1 MTDRNAPHTRHP
13 YALTLALLIGAEQQQ
28 RKYSDGTFEHAVHEV
43 IEHAIDLTGWSDE
56 RRADLYAR
64 LAESLT
70 AADTNTIR
78 EQKINRA
85 LWAAERDF
93 NR

>member
-1 MTDRNAPHTRHP
+1 MTSPHSPATRHP
-13 YALTLALLIGAEQQQ
+13 YALTLALLIGAEAQQ
-28 RKYSDGTFEHAVHEV
+28 RHYSDGTFEHAVHEV
-43 IEHAIDLTGWSDE
+43 IERAFDLAKWSNE
-56 RRADLYAR
+56 RKADLYAR

-78 EQKINRA
+78 ERKINEA